1 MFDPKGKSTGTSY
14 TATVAL
20 LSVAL
25 IFIPVLLLA
34 SSPVGY
40 GILSFAAAASMVFL
54 ALAWFSWKRA
64 SQMSIPTITGGRAER
79 R

>member
-14 TATVAL
+14 TATVTL
-20 LSVAL
+20 VSVAV
-25 IFIPVLLLA
+25 IFIPAILIA
-34 SSPVGY
+34 SSPIGY
-40 GILSFAAAASMVFL
+40 GMLGLASAASLVFL
-54 ALAWFSWKRA
+54 GFAWVSWKRA